1 MHRLYNV
8 HVQCTV
14 YTVQPLKQKVLRTLT
29 GKELQNFYWKLERA
43 RMTFRSAANG
53 FNLNREQVAHIS
65 YVFVIFHYLE

>member
-53 FNLNREQVAHIS
+53 FNLNREQVAYTS
-65 YVFVIFHYLE
+65 KLE